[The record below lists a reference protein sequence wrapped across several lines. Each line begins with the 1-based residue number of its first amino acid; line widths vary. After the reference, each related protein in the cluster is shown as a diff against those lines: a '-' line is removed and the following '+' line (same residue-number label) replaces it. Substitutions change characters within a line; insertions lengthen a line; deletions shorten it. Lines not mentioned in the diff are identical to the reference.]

1 MRWEEK
7 ADMSKKKPESKAAPA
22 RARPVARKPTR
33 SPGGQAS
40 VNDWQAVWM
49 RAVALAWKE
58 PDFEAALQ
66 KNPREALK
74 KRFDFDLPASI
85 HLKVV
90 PSTVANAASDGT
102 WKVNSAEVELHLPK
116 KPADVADH
124 AVALSSLTD
133 THGRSHCCG
142 SPCC

>member
-1 MRWEEK
+1 
-7 ADMSKKKPESKAAPA
+7 MSKKKPESKAVPAPA
-22 RARPVARKPTR
+22 RARPVARKLPR
-33 SPGGQAS
+33 KAGAQAT

-58 PDFEAALQ
+58 PAFEKALQ
-66 KNPREALK
+66 EDPRHALK
-74 KRFDFDLPASI
+74 QRFDFELPAGI

-90 PSTVANAASDGT
+90 PATAQDTAKASD
-102 WKVNSAEVELHLPK
+102 WLLHSAEVELPLPK
-116 KPADVADH
+116 KPANVADH

-133 THGRSHCCG
+133 TYNRSHCCG

>member
-1 MRWEEK
+1 MN
-7 ADMSKKKPESKAAPA
+7 KKKPESMAAPA
-22 RARPVARKPTR
+22 RARPVARKPAR
-33 SPGGQAS
+33 STGAQQAW
-40 VNDWQAVWM
+40 VNDWQGVWM

-58 PDFEAALQ
+58 PEFEAALR
-66 KNPREALK
+66 KDPREALK

-85 HLKVV
+85 QLKVV
-90 PSTVANAASDGT
+90 SSSEKNAVAGGT
-102 WKVNSAEVELHLPK
+102 WTADNSEVELILPK

-133 THGRSHCCG
+133 SSGRSHCCG

>member
-1 MRWEEK
+1 
-7 ADMSKKKPESKAAPA
+7 MSKKKPESKAAPA
-22 RARPVARKPTR
+22 ATARARPVARKPAKA
-33 SPGGQAS
+33 PGAQAT

-58 PDFEAALQ
+58 PAFEKAL
-66 KNPREALK
+66 KDNPRQALK
-74 KRFDFDLPASI
+74 QRFDFDLHPSI
-85 HLKVV
+85 QLKVV
-90 PSTVANAASDGT
+90 PAGSTDVSPADAY
-102 WKVNSAEVELHLPK
+102 KVNSAEVELQLPK

-133 THGRSHCCG
+133 TYGRSHCCG

>member
-1 MRWEEK
+1 
-7 ADMSKKKPESKAAPA
+7 MSKKKPESKAAPAPA

-33 SPGGQAS
+33 SAGGQAAT

-58 PDFEAALQ
+58 PEFEAALQ
-66 KNPREALK
+66 KDPRQALK

-85 HLKVV
+85 QLKVV
-90 PSTVANAASDGT
+90 PSTAKDAAADST

-133 THGRSHCCG
+133 TYGRSHCCG